1 MSDQNNYGNV
11 PATGG
16 NDYGDYRGAGN
27 YSNSNTQPVAS
38 GQNGAQHRNAEQN
51 QHGGFQNEQWQNE
64 APQYQNGAQYPNA
77 AQYQNQGFGQ
87 TQPPSYSGH
96 MGYNNGVEPE
106 KPATPKT
113 LKIAS
118 WLIYAGIALSIISS
132 IYQITNMGTL
142 MENQMNQTGF
152 TEKDLEDMG
161 MTLQSFGQIVG
172 WATLIIEIVWA
183 ALVIMFTVFML
194 KGANW
199 ARIVLTIIKAFG
211 VFSIFSAIA
220 VIATGQSAVMGL
232 LGTLGGLL
240 SIATLVFMWLKPS
253 NFFFAKMRE
262 RKQWQA
268 FNQYR

>member
-11 PATGG
+11 PSADG

-27 YSNSNTQPVAS
+27 YSNESAQHVAS
-38 GQNGAQHRNAEQN
+38 GHDGARHHTAEHN
-51 QHGGFQNEQWQNE
+51 QQGGFQNEQFQNG
-64 APQYQNGAQYPNA
+64 APQYQNTAQHQNT

-132 IYQITNMGTL
+132 IYQLMNMGAF
-142 MENQMNQTGF
+142 MENQMNQAGL
-152 TEKDLEDMG
+152 TEKDLEEMG
-161 MTLQSFGQIVG
+161 MTAQSFGQIVG
-172 WATLIIEIVWA
+172 WATLIFEIVWA
-183 ALVIMFTVFML
+183 ALIVMFTIFML

-199 ARIVLTIIKAFG
+199 ARIVLTIINAFG
-211 VFSIFSAIA
+211 VFSIFSAIV
-220 VIATGQSAVMGL
+220 VIVTGQSAVMGL